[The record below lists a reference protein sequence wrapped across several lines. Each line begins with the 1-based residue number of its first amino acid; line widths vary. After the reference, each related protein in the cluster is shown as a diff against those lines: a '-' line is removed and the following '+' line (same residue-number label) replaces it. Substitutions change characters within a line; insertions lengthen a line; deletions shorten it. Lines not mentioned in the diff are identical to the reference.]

1 MNLHESS
8 GRCVTHLLVGFLFNH
23 EIFMQ
28 VMADCRVL
36 TKGKQIMVD
45 SDPRLHG
52 FWGADTVTTISHQS
66 VAWVQRLQC
75 HSRYENL

>member
-1 MNLHESS
+1 M
-8 GRCVTHLLVGFLFNH
+8 THLLVVFLFNH
-23 EIFMQ
+23 EIPMQ

-66 VAWVQRLQC
+66 VAWVQQLQC

>member
-1 MNLHESS
+1 
-8 GRCVTHLLVGFLFNH
+8 
-23 EIFMQ
+23 MQ

-66 VAWVQRLQC
+66 VAWFNSSNGVLVGMIPPVTPGVVYV
-75 HSRYENL
+75 SL